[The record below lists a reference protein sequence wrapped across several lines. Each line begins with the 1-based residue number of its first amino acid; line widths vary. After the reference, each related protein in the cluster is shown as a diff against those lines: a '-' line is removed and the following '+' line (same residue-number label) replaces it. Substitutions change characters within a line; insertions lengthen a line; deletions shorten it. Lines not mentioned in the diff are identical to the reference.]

1 MPVGSLALTNPG
13 LARPSKQVLVLPFVK
28 AHKSPGRAV
37 FNALND
43 AVVCAVF
50 ARARKG
56 GFSPQPRLPIP
67 YRHLT
72 DRKRLPL
79 SLRHEFP
86 ME

>member
-1 MPVGSLALTNPG
+1 MGSLALTNPG

-28 AHKSPGRAV
+28 VHKSPVRAL

-43 AVVCAVF
+43 AVVCAGF

-56 GFSPQPRLPIP
+56 RHLPQLRLPIA
-67 YRHLT
+67 YKRLT
-72 DRKRLPL
+72 DRKALPL
-79 SLRHEFP
+79 SLRQHFP

>member
-1 MPVGSLALTNPG
+1 MPVGSLAFTNPG

-28 AHKSPGRAV
+28 VHKSPVRAF

-56 GFSPQPRLPIP
+56 GSLPQPCLPIP
-67 YRHLT
+67 YRHWT

-79 SLRHEFP
+79 SLRHDLP
-86 ME
+86 MK